1 MISHASFYARIF
13 LAFRFFVKILIV
25 IALANLIGCA
35 TNKSFRPMVAECPVD
50 QFCTPTST
58 TNLVAVFR
66 GTGNTYCGFLQEL
79 SIPQNRDIDR
89 GKCFKGK
96 TVKGAEVQRV
106 ARIGDAI
113 PYLDERAYPKKY
125 ELAKAYL
132 TNPLTGEPFPRG
144 TVFFFPGS
152 SSVMVE
158 FFRAP
163 FETLFGVTDKAKR
176 FSGLSGQTF
185 SEVFCHSNGCTQ
197 AQAAAKNG
205 FISIEH
211 LYHLGSPWLTSNTN
225 LDGTVHTIF
234 DQSFD
239 PIGLL
244 SFVRFFHIPFT
255 SLDRTLSSSDKSNQ
269 IFQEIG
275 AAPLI
280 FLDSSGHNGLSHALA
295 NYMLAIHIW
304 HSNLEEAAVLL
315 KSDSIVPE
323 SIGTYPFKEFVDPGI
338 RSSFAIYFNI
348 EQYPKGYRGFNLQR
362 GIRNCGSSVRKSDCR
377 SLVYANHELAK
388 HSFSD
393 ATWYGS
399 KLHNAFSTLHE
410 ATSCIDKLIDIEK
423 TPISSQLSVSV
434 FSACS
439 KKETTGRESMVF
451 EQAML

>member
-1 MISHASFYARIF
+1 MKIGGSLTTQEISDYDYFCCGS
-13 LAFRFFVKILIV
+13 
-25 IALANLIGCA
+25 ANLA
-35 TNKSFRPMVAECPVD
+35 TFQGYNIDKFIYY
-50 QFCTPTST
+50 
-58 TNLVAVFR
+58 TNL
-66 GTGNTYCGFLQEL
+66 
-79 SIPQNRDIDR
+79 
-89 GKCFKGK
+89 
-96 TVKGAEVQRV
+96 
-106 ARIGDAI
+106 DAI
-113 PYLDERAYPKKY
+113 EFNNYK
-125 ELAKAYL
+125 
-132 TNPLTGEPFPRG
+132 
-144 TVFFFPGS
+144 S
-152 SSVMVE
+152 SYS
-158 FFRAP
+158 
-163 FETLFGVTDKAKR
+163 K
-176 FSGLSGQTF
+176 LSGCFSDNPIITF
-185 SEVFCHSNGCTQ
+185 YDNIISDLSLLNP
-197 AQAAAKNG
+197 KNG